1 MMLAIELSDCI
12 QRSISKAM
20 SSSTN
25 ILTFL
30 HRLLDSNIIGLVKYF
45 CYSLK
50 SLFLSR
56 LSEPSRNRLRDLLRN
71 PFKNPFRN
79 PFRNLSETVSE
90 IISETLLKTLSEKP
104 LDTLPKTLFRD
115 STWGIQKNRIS
126 YGSHGVKLLVTFRM
140 HFYTLKLFGTR
151 FPDALRRLLYVFVL
165 REMPYETNCFVLRM
179 LKYNHAKCAWRRI
192 CILATEGSTMP

>member
-56 LSEPSRNRLRDLLRN
+56 LLEPTRTVLEIS
-71 PFKNPFRN
+71 
-79 PFRNLSETVSE
+79 SETPLES
-90 IISETLLKTLSEKP
+90 LLKTPSK
-104 LDTLPKTLFRD
+104 TRSRTLFETRLE
-115 STWGIQKNRIS
+115 I
-126 YGSHGVKLLVTFRM
+126 
-140 HFYTLKLFGTR
+140 HFNT
-151 FPDALRRLLYVFVL
+151 P
-165 REMPYETNCFVLRM
+165 
-179 LKYNHAKCAWRRI
+179 
-192 CILATEGSTMP
+192 